1 MEKAH
6 RTNKRKDVVTRSNK
20 GLERNR
26 RDIKELSIQAK
37 CRQEQ
42 ISICKKREEINELD
56 DGIVKLVVEL
66 FSQIT
71 LNKHF
76 LHNE

>member
-6 RTNKRKDVVTRSNK
+6 RTNKRKDVATRSNK

-26 RDIKELSIQAK
+26 RNIKELSIQAE